1 MSSECAS
8 DTCDTGTMG
17 CSTSTCGSSSGT
29 CSACQ
34 TACGGDPIVC
44 ATAMWQL
51 SFFQALKAAQ
61 MEVLKAKIQK
71 AWGQKMDKAADAV
84 LEAMG
89 VQWQSMLAQA
99 GAKASLSERLRT
111 LWQEDRKSS

>member
-1 MSSECAS
+1 M
-8 DTCDTGTMG
+8 
-17 CSTSTCGSSSGT
+17 
-29 CSACQ
+29 
-34 TACGGDPIVC
+34 VC

-61 MEVLKAKIQK
+61 AEVLKAKIHK

-89 VQWQSMLAQA
+89 VQWRSMLAQA
-99 GAKASLSERLRT
+99 GAKASLSERLRS
-111 LWQEDRKSS
+111 LWQEERKSS